1 MSDEHDEQ
9 LIKEIQSYTS
19 SNVTANFVTILQRLA
34 IRNKN
39 DISKFVVGCMALGK
53 FQDEEDFLKNLF
65 NKFNSKAQNEIENLS
80 VRTTL
85 PPRGIKPKFGGNRV
99 LLNKNNG
106 IGEDDDDDDVE
117 LEISNFS
124 NKMKQPSAVHTTN
137 KILFKKIN
145 KDKARKLNEYSE
157 NSIGVSKQ
165 EASDILHKL
174 PTAIPKLESF
184 SINNEI
190 KSNEIAI
197 KIDAFADGTPT
208 FTELDT
214 IGEDRD
220 WYNHDDDYGNEVID
234 DSAATYELNFKISN
248 KTQMKLSYDTL
259 HSEIQ
264 LNSLPITKRKGLL
277 PSFLKEYGASHGIS
291 NEVVVGSLLQ
301 TSQENLINPFKNPES
316 EFSVNAKKGSP
327 LVAQRRMEQQNNK
340 KNKESSNIA
349 GTALGDVIGV
359 KEIPKVE
366 HDGSNT
372 VENGASGVTSV
383 EDIKKTRRSLPAYK
397 ARNDLLRII
406 RENQVTIVIGETG
419 SGKTTQLAQYLYE
432 DGYCSDGKLIGCT
445 QPRRVAAMSVAKR
458 VALEMGVN
466 IGNEVGYSIRFEDL
480 TSEKTRI
487 KFLTDGI
494 LLRESLLDNTLE
506 KYTCIIMDEAHE
518 RSLNTDVLMGI
529 FRIILQKRKDLRLII
544 TSATLDASKF
554 SAFFGS
560 APYFTIPGRTFPVQL
575 IYTKHA
581 VGDYVQAAVTEAV
594 KLHVSTDV
602 RSGDIL
608 IFMTGQEDIEATAYF
623 IKERLLKVYAKRYI
637 SSESIDIYDL
647 EVFPIYSAL
656 PADIQN
662 RIFQNFHG
670 AKRKIVIATNI
681 AETSLTIDGIRYVI
695 DCGYSKL
702 KVYNPKIGLDSLAV
716 TPIALANA
724 NQRSGRAGRT
734 GPGIAYRLYT
744 EEIAKKDM
752 YVQAIPE
759 IQRTNLSNTVLLLK
773 SLGVNDVL
781 EFPFLDP
788 PPLQTL
794 VSSLYELWFIGALD
808 NYGNLSSLGKE
819 MAKFPLQPS
828 LSKILFISSKHGCSE
843 EMLTIVSMLSV
854 PPVFNRPKEQQ
865 QESDLSRSRFF
876 VAESDHLTLLNVYS
890 QWKSN
895 NYSHRWCVKHY
906 LNYKSLQRAYD
917 VKLQL
922 AKLMNKQG
930 IDISSSGSD
939 WDIIRK
945 CICSG
950 FAHQASKLSGL
961 GKYIHLRT
969 GMDIQLHP
977 TSALYGL
984 GDLPPYVIY
993 HELLVTTKEYICCV
1007 TSVDP
1012 FWLMQFGCLIYD
1024 IKRIKE
1030 TRNLEFRNYAD
1041 DCESDE
1047 SEDELDLRLKEA
1059 LDMKN
1064 SVIQKLQQ
1072 DNLDFGKIIN
1082 SKKEA
1087 SKKRV
1092 ERGNIYIGLKKRRP
1106 LQ

>member
-19 SNVTANFVTILQRLA
+19 SNVTANFVTTLQRLA
-34 IRNKN
+34 VRNKN
-39 DISKFVVGCMALGK
+39 DISKFVAGCMALGK
-53 FQDEEDFLKNLF
+53 FQDEEDFLKDLF

-106 IGEDDDDDDVE
+106 IGEDDDEDDVE
-117 LEISNFS
+117 FEISNFS

-157 NSIGVSKQ
+157 NSMGVSKQ

-197 KIDAFADGTPT
+197 KIDAFADGAPT
-208 FTELDT
+208 FTELGT

-248 KTQMKLSYDTL
+248 KAQMKLTYDIL

-264 LNSLPITKRKGLL
+264 LNSLPITKRKDLL

-340 KNKESSNIA
+340 KNKESSDIA
-349 GTALGDVIGV
+349 GTALGDVIGI

-623 IKERLLKVYAKRYI
+623 IKEKLLKVYGKRYI
-637 SSESIDIYDL
+637 SSESIEIYDL

-781 EFPFLDP
+781 KFPFLDP

-1012 FWLMQFGCLIYD
+1012 FWLMQFGGLIYD

-1030 TRNLEFRNYAD
+1030 TRNLEFSNYAD
-1041 DCESDE
+1041 DCESDK

-1072 DNLDFGKIIN
+1072 DNLEFGKRIN

-1092 ERGNIYIGLKKRRP
+1092 EGGNIYIGLKKRRP